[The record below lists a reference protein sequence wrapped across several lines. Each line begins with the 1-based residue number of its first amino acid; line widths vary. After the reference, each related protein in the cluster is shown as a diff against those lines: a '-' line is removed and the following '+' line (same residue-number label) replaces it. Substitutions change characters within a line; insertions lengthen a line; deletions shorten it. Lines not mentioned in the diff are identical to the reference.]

1 MFDILRFTLTLVFI
15 WTVFY
20 GAFSPS
26 TRTTLFTTLCLVQSV
41 KAFTIFSLFKITR
54 LLLRIVIE
62 IVKDMVPFL
71 LFVLATTLVMA
82 LLFLA
87 STLEDDASS
96 MSGGGYSSSLMSAFE
111 LNFGEFPA
119 GELSP
124 LQQFLLVVGA
134 LAVPL
139 VLLNMLIAIMSD
151 TFDRVREDQT
161 RRDLQEQIK
170 LVYRY
175 EIVAQK
181 LCRCRKKK
189 AVWKYIFFSREK
201 REENVEAVDAWQGR
215 VRGIKSEIQKLQ
227 SSLGNLMSEK
237 IQEAAQRS
245 EQQEKRSL
253 EWQKVTQEKL
263 EKQQREIRR
272 VSATDCR

>member
-1 MFDILRFTLTLVFI
+1 MFDILRFALTLVFI

>member
-1 MFDILRFTLTLVFI
+1 
-15 WTVFY
+15 
-20 GAFSPS
+20 
-26 TRTTLFTTLCLVQSV
+26 
-41 KAFTIFSLFKITR
+41 
-54 LLLRIVIE
+54 
-62 IVKDMVPFL
+62 MVPFL

-87 STLEDDASS
+87 STLEDDSSS

-181 LCRCRKKK
+181 LCSPRP
-189 AVWKYIFFSREK
+189 
-201 REENVEAVDAWQGR
+201 
-215 VRGIKSEIQKLQ
+215 
-227 SSLGNLMSEK
+227 
-237 IQEAAQRS
+237 
-245 EQQEKRSL
+245 
-253 EWQKVTQEKL
+253 
-263 EKQQREIRR
+263 
-272 VSATDCR
+272 

>member
-1 MFDILRFTLTLVFI
+1 MWTFVVEMVELRSRGCGYCRDFWNLFDILRFALTLVFI

-245 EQQEKRSL
+245 
-253 EWQKVTQEKL
+253 
-263 EKQQREIRR
+263 
-272 VSATDCR
+272 